1 MSKQFNLKTTANHI
15 SEWAASRADTNAM
28 HAILRTMLEDVRLS
42 KADKIEVDHIVVRA
56 LAKRYGVVATQ
67 AEKNGRLSMLTFAKS
82 QYADDAKMYALY
94 HRAAEALNAARNRF
108 IDPKVKVAASPVEK
122 AKDALAKLL
131 ESAEYSSEAKRAVK
145 QLMLLVK

>member
-1 MSKQFNLKTTANHI
+1 MSKSFNLKTTAIHI

-82 QYADDAKMYALY
+82 QHTDDAKMYALY

-145 QLMLLVK
+145 HLMLLVK

>member
-1 MSKQFNLKTTANHI
+1 MSKSFNLKTTAIHI

-82 QYADDAKMYALY
+82 QHTDDAKMYALY

-131 ESAEYSSEAKRAVK
+131 ESDEYSSEAKRAVK

>member
-1 MSKQFNLKTTANHI
+1 MSKSFNLNTTAKHI
-15 SEWAASRADTNAM
+15 AEWAASRADTNAM
-28 HAILRTMLEDVRLS
+28 HAILRDMLDGVKLS
-42 KADKIEVDHIVVRA
+42 KADKIETDHIVVKA

-82 QYADDAKMYALY
+82 QYTDDAKMYALY

-108 IDPKVKVAASPVEK
+108 IDPKAKVPASPVEK

-131 ESAEYSSEAKRAVK
+131 GSDEYSSEAKRAVK

>member
-1 MSKQFNLKTTANHI
+1 MPKQFNLNNTAKHVA
-15 SEWAASRADTNAM
+15 EWAASRADTNAM
-28 HAILRTMLEDVRLS
+28 HAILREALEGVRLTN
-42 KADKIEVDHIVVRA
+42 AVKIEMDHIVVRA

-82 QYADDAKMYALY
+82 QHTDDAKMYALY

-108 IDPKVKVAASPVEK
+108 IDPKVKAPTSPVEK
-122 AKDALAKLL
+122 AKDTLAKLL
-131 ESAEYSSEAKRAVK
+131 GSDEYSSEAKRAVK

>member
-1 MSKQFNLKTTANHI
+1 MSKQFNLKTTATHI

-56 LAKRYGVVATQ
+56 LAKRYGVVATK

-82 QYADDAKMYALY
+82 QHTDDARMYALY

-131 ESAEYSSEAKRAVK
+131 ESAEYRSEAARAVK
-145 QLMLLVK
+145 HLMLLVK

>member
-1 MSKQFNLKTTANHI
+1 MSKQFNMKTTSVHVA
-15 SEWAASRADTNAM
+15 EWAASRADTNAM
-28 HAILRTMLEDVRLS
+28 YAILRTMLEGVRLS
-42 KADKIEVDHIVVRA
+42 KADKIEVDHIVVKA

-82 QYADDAKMYALY
+82 QHTDDAKMYALY

-108 IDPKVKVAASPVEK
+108 IDPKSKAPTSPVEK

-131 ESAEYSSEAKRAVK
+131 ESAEYSSEARRAVK
-145 QLMLLVK
+145 HLMLLVK